1 MCEGIRI
8 FEVKAEWKWSFGTL
22 IGAGDGA
29 YGGPPICEKYL
40 KQMDP
45 FVVRRALLGQDL
57 VVNKKDLAWA
67 ERLCESMDLRG
78 DSAVSQASWRT
89 SVGHFLKGK
98 LTASYAGVVMRAA
111 IQVRPG
117 KLGVL
122 LD

>member
-45 FVVRRALLGQDL
+45 FVVRGALLGQDL

-78 DSAVSQASWRT
+78 DSAAC
-89 SVGHFLKGK
+89 HECFEH
-98 LTASYAGVVMRAA
+98 
-111 IQVRPG
+111 
-117 KLGVL
+117 
-122 LD
+122 